1 MGKSVTLVCE
11 KVQKSQENDVT
22 TRSGFVICSYFRE
35 GASPG
40 VERYVEAVPLVNRR

>member
-11 KVQKSQENDVT
+11 KVKKSQENDVT

-40 VERYVEAVPLVNRR
+40 VERYVGAVPLVNRR